1 MDFSVEKK
9 LPFEVI
15 TYSDAKKLLLLMEN
29 VLHSCLNIDRNQF
42 THGFQ
47 FHNGEI
53 SCSTNNRRKFVK
65 ESFGVTDFSLTS
77 MSVSY
82 YRHKSPISLSL
93 RYFCGLSINSTDK
106 ELLARASDAY
116 DNACLRI
123 KNDNKQASVVIQNH
137 GMKVTQIDQSSHVQI
152 SGNMTNSVIGHD
164 NVISTIS
171 NGSNEQQSGSFWKPI
186 LQSVVTKIIIGL
198 LTSAAAVLLGIK
210 AFFGGKG

>member
-1 MDFSVEKK
+1 MNFSVDKK

-15 TYSDAKKLLLLMEN
+15 TSSDAKKLLLLMED
-29 VLHSCLNIDRNQF
+29 VLNSCLKIDRNKL
-42 THGFQ
+42 TYGFQ
-47 FHNGEI
+47 FHDGEI
-53 SCSTNNRRKFVK
+53 SCSTNNRKKYVK

-82 YRHKSPISLSL
+82 YRYKSPISLSL

-106 ELLARASDAY
+106 ELLARASEAY
-116 DNACLRI
+116 DNACLRL
-123 KNDNKQASVVIQNH
+123 KNDNKQAIVVIQNH
-137 GMKVTQIDQSSHVQI
+137 GMKVTQIDQSSHVKI

-164 NVISTIS
+164 NLVSTVS
-171 NGSNEQQSGSFWKPI
+171 NGSNEQQPGSFWKPI

-198 LTSAAAVLLGIK
+198 LTSAAAVFLGIK